1 MIMQNMNKPKAI
13 ALVATVLMI
22 ASVLWLMSVKQ
33 VNSTLSNNL
42 DEERLRSE
50 SLLSEKLLL
59 EKDIEKMKERIL
71 DMRDKS
77 YSLDQLAKNAT
88 LKLDAQEAEFK
99 KLKKENITLAEV
111 KKQRKQLEEL
121 HRELE
126 AELEGLKI
134 SHADLEAKNAELS
147 NTIVALTERNSILEQ
162 DLNRAMIA
170 SVDQS
175 QVEAVKGRNNRLT
188 IKARR
193 ADQLIANF
201 EVPASLKNL
210 SFRII
215 DPKGNALSQKE
226 GDFATSIKQSSN
238 NFFASAEAGTQEKSL
253 QTVEMKYTPNGRLRT
268 GVYTVEILNDNLY
281 VSSLKIKLR

>member
-1 MIMQNMNKPKAI
+1 MIMQNMNKPKVI
-13 ALVATVLMI
+13 ALVATVLMM
-22 ASVLWLMSVKQ
+22 ASILWLMSVKQ

-59 EKDIEKMKERIL
+59 EKDIEKMKEKIL

-77 YSLDQLAKNAT
+77 YNLDQLAKNAT
-88 LKLDAQEAEFK
+88 LKLEAQEAEFK
-99 KLKKENITLAEV
+99 KLKKDNITLAEV
-111 KKQRKQLEEL
+111 KKQREQLAEL
-121 HRELE
+121 RRELE
-126 AELEGLKI
+126 AELEALRI

-147 NTIVALTERNSILEQ
+147 NTIAALEERNNILEQ
-162 DLNRAMIA
+162 DLNRALIA

-175 QVEAVKGRNNRLT
+175 QVEAVKGRKDRLT

-193 ADQLIANF
+193 ADKLIANF

-210 SFRII
+210 SFRIV
-215 DPKGNALSQKE
+215 DPKGNTLSQKE
-226 GDFATSIKQSSN
+226 GDFATITKQSGN

-253 QTVEMKYTPNGRLRT
+253 QTVEMKYTPKNRLRS